1 MIAPL
6 TPSAGLPTAP
16 STAAE
21 TNPLL
26 AKTAKQFEA
35 IFMREML
42 AAARK
47 SNFGDTLFSSSASD
61 NFREMQDARF
71 ADISAEKGT
80 LGLAKLIE
88 AQLARQTNPA
98 TNATGKV

>member
-1 MIAPL
+1 MTSLAPIA
-6 TPSAGLPTAP
+6 SI
-16 STAAE
+16 AAAKVPE
-21 TNPLL
+21 SNPLL

-47 SNFGDTLFSSSASD
+47 SSLGDSLFSSSATD
-61 NFREMQDARF
+61 NFREMQDSRF

-88 AQLARQTNPA
+88 AQLARQTDSNSQSG
-98 TNATGKV
+98 GKV